1 MSKTLEMTAQPAVS
15 SIGETDRL
23 YVESG
28 GSLHPIAFSALAKAV
43 RESIKIGGRNLLLDS
58 GIPHANTYKIANYKL
73 SEPWQPG
80 KTYIMTVWGVELAE
94 GKTNFQAWNKG
105 GVKAL
110 IELKLQSDGT
120 YRGTFTPTSALDLTK
135 ADEIGIYA
143 FPQSVAGVNSLTRA
157 KFEEGN
163 IPTDWT
169 PAPEDLE
176 SAKSGGVICSTLY
189 ALTGQEG
196 GQRDEQG
203 AKHLRCTPGFGSYST
218 QYPVS
223 AIGSLEAAYVGK
235 PADYRYGFKAKE
247 FRRADRDGD
256 LSVQGRSVRDD
267 RRSAGNGV
275 GKMQWGV
282 CNRAEGGH
290 KKLLSVPADQSY
302 HKASLPHEVCERVE
316 IVVRNSIDG
325 GACVVTV
332 KERKE
337 VAYV

>member
-1 MSKTLEMTAQPAVS
+1 MEMTAQPAVS

-28 GSLHPIAFSALAKAV
+28 GSLHPIAFSALAKSV

-169 PAPEDLE
+169 PAPEDLV
-176 SAKSGGVICSTLY
+176 SAKSGGNLFHSI
-189 ALTGQEG
+189 
-196 GQRDEQG
+196 RNN
-203 AKHLRCTPGFGSYST
+203 SYWRERR
-218 QYPVS
+218 V
-223 AIGSLEAAYVGK
+223 AA
-235 PADYRYGFKAKE
+235 
-247 FRRADRDGD
+247 
-256 LSVQGRSVRDD
+256 
-267 RRSAGNGV
+267 
-275 GKMQWGV
+275 
-282 CNRAEGGH
+282 
-290 KKLLSVPADQSY
+290 
-302 HKASLPHEVCERVE
+302 
-316 IVVRNSIDG
+316 
-325 GACVVTV
+325 
-332 KERKE
+332 
-337 VAYV
+337 